1 MHAFLHSL
9 EMIVASSRKQL
20 QRAKP
25 DAKTVFSR
33 LWMQYADV
41 EETLVA
47 LTELCKVV
55 SPVPCWLPVADDAF
69 IPGSSLKTSL

>member
-9 EMIVASSRKQL
+9 EMIVASLRKQL

-25 DAKTVFSR
+25 DAKTIFSQ
-33 LWMQYADV
+33 LWMQYGDV

-47 LTELCKVV
+47 LAELCKVV
-55 SPVPCWLPVADDAF
+55 SVIVQLIDF
-69 IPGSSLKTSL
+69 L